1 MELSNAVPGAV
12 KQVFGEMFFT
22 YVAEAAEG
30 GEEPRP
36 YALESEIGFTG
47 DMSGRMRIAFSKR
60 LAEQVAANLV
70 GGEPAGLQED
80 QVLDAVKEAAN
91 ILCCNLLRLAGA
103 QTIAVSIPVARPFQ
117 EESLPGDAFEFDA
130 EGEPLRVVVRLED
143 AGRG

>member
-30 GEEPRP
+30 GEPRP
-36 YALESEIGFTG
+36 FALESEIGFTG
-47 DMSGRMRIAFSKR
+47 DMAGRMRIVFSKR

-70 GGEPAGLQED
+70 GGEPAQLEEG
-80 QVLDAVKEAAN
+80 QVYDAVKEAAN

-103 QTIAVSIPVARPFQ
+103 QTIAVSIPVAREFQ
-117 EESLPGDAFEFDA
+117 EEPLAGDAFEFDA

-143 AGRG
+143 AAKG